1 MIYFGETKV
10 GRLAVIRVYCALW
23 ETHIIPQCVI
33 FCIMKLII
41 CFINI
46 IFVTVVICAPFIL
59 NTKFINV
66 DFIVLLY
73 ILMFML
79 TRQKDEIYL
88 YVRDH
93 GWLGAMIK

>member
-1 MIYFGETKV
+1 M
-10 GRLAVIRVYCALW
+10 C
-23 ETHIIPQCVI
+23 HILYYEAYHL
-33 FCIMKLII
+33 FYKYN
-41 CFINI
+41 F
-46 IFVTVVICAPFIL
+46 FTVVICAPFIL

-79 TRQKDEIYL
+79 TKQKDEIYL

>member
-1 MIYFGETKV
+1 M
-10 GRLAVIRVYCALW
+10 C
-23 ETHIIPQCVI
+23 HILYYEAYHLFYKYNLRC
-33 FCIMKLII
+33 
-41 CFINI
+41 
-46 IFVTVVICAPFIL
+46 TVVICAPFIL